1 MENLTYIYLNIL
13 SKSLK
18 RGYVSHVKSHINL
31 LVYKIALQV
40 FFSLNFREADN
51 GRSGIWRLSP
61 AGSDGLHFRFV
72 KPELL

>member
-31 LVYKIALQV
+31 LVYEIVFFFFPEFSEKLTMVGQVFGDCRLQV
-40 FFSLNFREADN
+40 LMDCI
-51 GRSGIWRLSP
+51 SGL
-61 AGSDGLHFRFV
+61 
-72 KPELL
+72 